1 MILLTTEFNLRS
13 VFMSS
18 SPIPSKLRVSLD
30 SWAVIV
36 ALVAVLLIRVGLLK
50 IVPW

>member
-1 MILLTTEFNLRS
+1 
-13 VFMSS
+13 MSS
-18 SPIPSKLRVSLD
+18 SPIPSTPRLSLD

-36 ALVAVLLIRVGLLK
+36 APVGVLRIRVGVFK